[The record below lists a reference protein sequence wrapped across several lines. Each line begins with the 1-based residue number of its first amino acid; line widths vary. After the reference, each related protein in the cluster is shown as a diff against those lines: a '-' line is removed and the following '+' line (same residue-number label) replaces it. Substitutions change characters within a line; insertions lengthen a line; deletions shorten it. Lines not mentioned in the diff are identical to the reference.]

1 MLAFPVFRT
10 GTARGGPDAFAT
22 FGCLIYVLVLFIVGE
37 LARLPMAVEQ
47 DRKIIRLF
55 NQLRRLERAGRPT
68 ANVRRQIRQAM
79 RKRDAA

>member
-10 GTARGGPDAFAT
+10 GTAGGGPDAFAT

-37 LARLPMAVEQ
+37 LARLAMSVEQ

-68 ANVRRQIRQAM
+68 GNVRRRIKLAM